1 MKGTL
6 LANTA
11 LFRGASPQEAEA
23 MLNCL
28 GAAERGYTKGEQIYR
43 SGDYVTDLGMVLS
56 GSVLIQTDDLWGNTT
71 VLDRIGPGQI
81 FAETYACVPGEPLMV
96 DVVAAEG
103 TQVLFLNVERVL
115 RVCSHTC
122 AHHSKLIRNL
132 LLLSAQKNLNLSRK
146 IFYTSSKTIRGRL
159 LSYLSY
165 QARRNGTPSFTIPFN
180 RQQLAD
186 YLNVERSA
194 LSNELSKMQRDGLL
208 VVEKNHFT
216 LTRNSSDL
224 SHD

>member
-1 MKGTL
+1 
-6 LANTA
+6 
-11 LFRGASPQEAEA
+11 

-28 GAAERGYTKGEQIYR
+28 GTAERGYTKGEQIYH
-43 SGDYVTDLGMVLS
+43 SGDYVSDLGMVLS